1 MIPHGNAVSR
11 RFKHRQIIAA
21 VTEGP
26 CIVHGDIQMF
36 GQKLHGG
43 SFRKTFRYTFIHAF
57 AAINNIYKRCNAS
70 DKCI

>member
-11 RFKHRQIIAA
+11 RFKQRQIIAA

-36 GQKLHGG
+36 GAAWRKL
-43 SFRKTFRYTFIHAF
+43 
-57 AAINNIYKRCNAS
+57 
-70 DKCI
+70 